1 MSYLEAEI
9 DESLEN
15 LGIQSRKLAPED
27 LDILIAS
34 LGNVFFCESANHLI
48 QLSYGLTARSTTLIS
63 GKRYQSTFKVIS

>member
-15 LGIQSRKLAPED
+15 LGIQSRKLAPKD

-34 LGNVFFCESANHLI
+34 LGNVFF
-48 QLSYGLTARSTTLIS
+48 
-63 GKRYQSTFKVIS
+63 